1 MDGIRQGQG
10 SQRMKNNNE
19 NHRSGKLLRIC
30 EFLSEIHSELRSYS
44 KAIKQPK
51 RKEGMKMER
60 RTSMSLQ

>member
-1 MDGIRQGQG
+1 
-10 SQRMKNNNE
+10 MKNNNE
-19 NHRSGKLLRIC
+19 NQRSGKLLRIC